1 MSCEKFKA
9 AISEAAAAKE
19 ASAMVRRH
27 LNDCAPCQAHYAEEQ
42 ELFAAIDASISRA
55 VNAEAGPSFL
65 PRVRAALERESVVGE
80 ESRSWSSFRPALA
93 LAVGVCVACVIFERV
108 QQRPETVLQ
117 SGRVASVVSETAPGP
132 APEVLQPQTLH
143 SQIRRPAA
151 IRRAVS
157 GDVGRRKTQE
167 PEVPEVLVPPD
178 ERIAFAKFVR
188 GVGPRGQVAVALT
201 ESAPVIPSA
210 FEEAEPLE
218 IAELRI
224 EPLSP
229 EAQ

>member
-1 MSCEKFKA
+1 MSCEKFEA

-19 ASAMVRRH
+19 ASAMVQRH

-42 ELFAAIDASISRA
+42 ELFAAIDASVSRV

-65 PRVRAALERESVVGE
+65 PRVRAALEQEMAARD
-80 ESRSWSSFRPALA
+80 ESRGWFNFRPALA

-108 QQRPETVLQ
+108 QQRPETMLQ
-117 SGRVASVVSETAPGP
+117 SGRVDSVVSEAAPGP

-151 IRRAVS
+151 MRREGS
-157 GDVGRRKTQE
+157 GEIGQRQE
-167 PEVPEVLVPPD
+167 PEVIVPPD

-201 ESAPVIPSA
+201 ESVPVIPSA